1 MEIENAAEWRLYKFN
16 ADPNKCLKEIRSLGQ
31 DFTTE
36 QVLDLARNPETELHR
51 CIDWDDTIAAEKWR
65 MEQARLVVRSL
76 VVVVQKHETEPIK
89 LRIFEHDHEEKV
101 YRETRLTFR
110 NEDRYAQLKKQAMQE
125 MNQFI
130 KRYRTIVELSEV
142 IEQMELALN
151 A

>member
-1 MEIENAAEWRLYKFN
+1 MAVEWRLYKFN
-16 ADPNKCLKEIRSLGQ
+16 ADPNKCYQEIKSLGQ
-31 DFTTE
+31 ECTTE

-51 CIDWDDTIAAEKWR
+51 CFDWDDTVAAEKWR
-65 MEQARLVVRSL
+65 MEQARLVCRSL
-76 VVVVQKHETEPIK
+76 VVVVQKYETEPVK

-110 NEDRYAQLKKQAMQE
+110 NEDQYSRLLNQAKTE
-125 MNQFI
+125 MNQFA
-130 KRYRTIVELSEV
+130 KKYRTIVELSGV

>member
-1 MEIENAAEWRLYKFN
+1 VSMAVEWRLYKFN
-16 ADPNKCLKEIRSLGQ
+16 ADPNKCYQEIKSLGQ
-31 DFTTE
+31 ECTTE

-51 CIDWDDTIAAEKWR
+51 CFDWDDTVAAEKWR
-65 MEQARLVVRSL
+65 MEQARLVCRSL
-76 VVVVQKHETEPIK
+76 VVVVQKYETEPVK

-110 NEDRYAQLKKQAMQE
+110 NEDQYSRLLNQAKTE
-125 MNQFI
+125 MNQFT
-130 KRYRTIVELSEV
+130 KKYRTIVELSGV